1 MSGRCDLLDVNGL
14 TIAAYLLGRWGLMM
28 VRVAGALAVI
38 LFSVVAG
45 QTQEAPPPK
54 VDVTGAW
61 DVTIT
66 MSGGS
71 VSGLAILSQDGTKIT
86 GMLGPALTDMFPVEG
101 TWDGDKLTIVA
112 RPRKGRTA
120 AFAKCELTGTRERMT
135 GTIDTDKGTIE
146 FIRKQRQN

>member
-1 MSGRCDLLDVNGL
+1 MAR
-14 TIAAYLLGRWGLMM
+14 
-28 VRVAGALAVI
+28 RVALALAVI
-38 LFSVVAG
+38 LFSAVVG
-45 QTQEAPPPK
+45 RTQDAPAQK

-71 VSGLAILSQDGTKIT
+71 VSGLAVLSQDGPKVT

-101 TWDGDKLTIVA
+101 TWDGDTLIILA
-112 RPRKGRTA
+112 RPRTGRTT

-135 GTIDTDKGTIE
+135 GTVDTNKGTIE
-146 FIRKQRQN
+146 FVRKQREG

>member
-1 MSGRCDLLDVNGL
+1 
-14 TIAAYLLGRWGLMM
+14 M
-28 VRVAGALAVI
+28 VLRVALALAVI
-38 LFSVVAG
+38 LSTAIVG
-45 QTQEAPPPK
+45 ETQAPAQK

-71 VSGLAILSQDGTKIT
+71 MSGLAVLSQDGTKVT

-101 TWDGDKLTIVA
+101 TWDGDKLTILA
-112 RPRKGRTA
+112 RPRTGRTT

-135 GTIDTDKGTIE
+135 GTIDTNKGTIE
-146 FIRKQRQN
+146 FVRKKREG